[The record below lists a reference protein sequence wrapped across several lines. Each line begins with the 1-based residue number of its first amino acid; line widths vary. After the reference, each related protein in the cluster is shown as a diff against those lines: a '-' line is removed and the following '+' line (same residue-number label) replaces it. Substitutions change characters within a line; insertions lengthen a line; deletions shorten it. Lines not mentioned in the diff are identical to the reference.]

1 MSRAY
6 PVDAVNGV
14 LALLNTNLATMI
26 TTINTERS
34 YTGSEIIPAPTWINT
49 KFKMNQYPEIIVG
62 TEGSSEYIA
71 NESRPAEWI
80 TEIFNIF
87 VGYRIKGDNAYM
99 DKWMYGYKE
108 AIERVVN
115 NQFISGITNILVTR
129 SVYTDSSQAVDND
142 TTRVGAVYFRVQIN

>member
-26 TTINTERS
+26 TTINTER
-34 YTGSEIIPAPTWINT
+34 
-49 KFKMNQYPEIIVG
+49 
-62 TEGSSEYIA
+62 SSEYIA

-129 SVYTDSSQAVDND
+129 SLYSDSSQAIDND
-142 TTRVGAVYFRVQIN
+142 TTRDGAVYFRVQIN